1 MKQLRFIILSL
12 LLFNTLYSTKGF
24 YVSPGLQ
31 VGYNS
36 IQGLFYG
43 YQLSMGIVFKT
54 GDHTLPISFVPS
66 VCYGYKIYHKS
77 KMVEKYKDLQ
87 ITKFHKKIT
96 PNFPIGIGLG
106 KIITEGNSTLRIKG
120 YVWEFSNITFD
131 YELSNK
137 AYNLSLIPAAPLPI
151 TDMLF
156 P

>member
-1 MKQLRFIILSL
+1 MSAILSSRML
-12 LLFNTLYSTKGF
+12 PYCKSKSNFFLSFLVGF
-24 YVSPGLQ
+24 IPRHN
-31 VGYNS
+31 NS

-66 VCYGYKIYHKS
+66 VCYGYKVYHKS

-96 PNFPIGIGLG
+96 PNFPIGIGFG

-137 AYNLSLIPAAPLPI
+137 SYNLSLIPVVPLPI

>member
-12 LLFNTLYSTKGF
+12 LFFNTLYSTKGL

-36 IQGLFYG
+36 NQGLFYG
-43 YQLSMGIVFKT
+43 FQLSMGIVFKT
-54 GDHTLPISFVPS
+54 GDHTLPISLVPS
-66 VCYGYKIYHKS
+66 VCYGYKIYHKT
-77 KMVEKYKDLQ
+77 KTVEKYKDLQ

-96 PNFPIGIGLG
+96 PNFPIGIGFG
-106 KIITEGNSTLRIKG
+106 KVISDGYSSLRIKG
-120 YVWEFSNITFD
+120 YVWEFSNFTFD

-137 AYNLSLIPAAPLPI
+137 SYNLSLIPVVPLPI